1 MLIRLGV
8 TYVLN
13 LFDLVMTQY
22 FISRYGSEV
31 EGNPVGR
38 WLVDHPTLLIAWKC
52 AIVALLLLLIYR
64 FRDKQIANN
73 GSWIILGVYIALAM
87 YHIILFIITRR
98 YL

>member
-22 FISRYGSEV
+22 FISKYGSKV

-38 WLVDHPTLLIAWKC
+38 WLGGRPTLLIVWKV
-52 AIVALLLLLIYR
+52 AVIALLLLLLYH
-64 FRDKQIANN
+64 FRNVQIANI
-73 GSWIILGVYIALAM
+73 GSWITLGVYIALAM

>member
-22 FISRYGSEV
+22 FISKYGSKV

-64 FRDKQIANN
+64 FRDKQIANI
-73 GSWIILGVYIALAM
+73 GSWITLGVYIALAM